1 MRGYP
6 VATAILDLIER
17 RAAEA
22 SASDD
27 LCLAESLRQG
37 DERAY
42 EVLITRFQQP
52 VYTLASRLL
61 NDPAEAADVVQEVFL
76 KVFRS
81 IGHFRGQSSLKTW
94 MYRITVNE
102 AHNARRWFFR
112 HRRCETELDGAAEE
126 KHHHWLETVADHS
139 RSPFDEACN
148 QEQRRII
155 EAALLRLNPLFKEAV
170 VLRDIA
176 DLSYE
181 EIAEVLDV
189 SLGTVKSRILRGRE
203 ALRAEL
209 ADSLGERPVLRL
221 VPKTAE

>member
-6 VATAILDLIER
+6 VATAILDLTER
-17 RAAEA
+17 TAAHA
-22 SASDD
+22 SASED
-27 LCLAESLRQG
+27 LCLAEALRQG

-42 EVLITRFQQP
+42 EDLITRFQQP
-52 VYTLASRLL
+52 VFTLASRLL

-81 IGHFRGQSSLKTW
+81 HWSFPGPKQPQDLDLPHYGQRGAQRAPLVFPASPARDGTGWPARGQEPPL
-94 MYRITVNE
+94 
-102 AHNARRWFFR
+102 AG
-112 HRRCETELDGAAEE
+112 DGGGPG
-126 KHHHWLETVADHS
+126 
-139 RSPFDEACN
+139 RSPYEEACN
-148 QEQRRII
+148 QEQHRII

-181 EIAEVLDV
+181 EIAEVLNV

-203 ALRAEL
+203 ALRAG
-209 ADSLGERPVLRL
+209 ARGQPR
-221 VPKTAE
+221 

>member
-1 MRGYP
+1 MRGCP
-6 VATAILDLIER
+6 VATAILDLTER
-17 RAAEA
+17 RTADA
-22 SASDD
+22 SAGDD

-42 EVLITRFQQP
+42 ETLITRFQQP

-102 AHNARRWFFR
+102 GHNARRWFFR
-112 HRRCETELDGAAEE
+112 HRRRETELDGATEE
-126 KHHHWLETVADHS
+126 KNHHWTETVADRS
-139 RSPFDEACN
+139 RSPFEEACS
-148 QEQRRII
+148 QEQHRII

-209 ADSLGERPVLRL
+209 AGSLGERPVLRL

>member
-6 VATAILDLIER
+6 VATAILDLTDR
-17 RAAEA
+17 PGAHA
-22 SASDD
+22 SASED
-27 LCLAESLRQG
+27 LCLAEALRQG

-42 EVLITRFQQP
+42 EELITRFQQP
-52 VYTLASRLL
+52 VFTLASRLL
-61 NDPAEAADVVQEVFL
+61 NDPGEAADVVQEVFL
-76 KVFRS
+76 KIFRS

-94 MYRITVNE
+94 IYRITVNE
-102 AHNARRWFFR
+102 AHNAHRWFFR
-112 HRRCETELDGAAEE
+112 HRRRETELDGAPEDRN
-126 KHHHWLETVADHS
+126 HHWKETVADRS
-139 RSPFDEACN
+139 RSPYEEACN
-148 QEQRRII
+148 QEQHRII
-155 EAALLRLNPLFKEAV
+155 ETALLRLNPLFKEAV

-181 EIAEVLDV
+181 EIAEVLNV

-209 ADSLGERPVLRL
+209 AGSLGERPVLRL